1 VGEPGRRP
9 EPPLEQPGLGGKPPA
24 LHGEKAESPRPIVD
38 RRAVFKKARE
48 QKVKALMEGN
58 DLAGALTEWKILLAV
73 DPGNSEYEK
82 QFASV
87 KGLIEKRV
95 DQLLKTADNAAAS
108 GKKHAEK
115 NALLQALALDP
126 RNSEPMRR
134 LREIEAERAMTVQ
147 LAKLKRMTDKRA
159 ATAAKLNNKPS
170 SDKNEKKSAKKR
182 PESQNQDSDY
192 LQTGIE
198 LFKAGDYES
207 GAVEIKKYLDV
218 HPEDEEAKS
227 YISKAYQASAKT
239 LSGKGLDEQAVEKLE
254 EAWQYSPKPNAELE
268 KEIKD
273 RKSALAQ
280 KLYEDGMRVQ
290 NENLSEAIALWEQC
304 LKYDPDN
311 VQAKIRLKAA
321 YKMQK
326 NLQALEAS
334 P

>member
-1 VGEPGRRP
+1 VGTTGPQP
-9 EPPLEQPGLGGKPPA
+9 KPPLAQPGPQPGFGGKPPA
-24 LHGEKAESPRPIVD
+24 LHGERAERPRPIVD

-48 QKVKALMEGN
+48 QKAKMLMEEN
-58 DLAGALTEWKILLAV
+58 DLASALTEWKILLAV
-73 DPGNSEYEK
+73 DPGNSEYEN
-82 QFASV
+82 QFSSV
-87 KGLIEKRV
+87 KGLIKKRV
-95 DQLLKTADNAAAS
+95 GNLLQTADKAAET
-108 GKKHAEK
+108 GKKEAEK
-115 NALLQALALDP
+115 DALLQALALEP
-126 RNSEPMRR
+126 SNSEPMRR

-147 LAKLKRMTDKRA
+147 LANLKRLTDKRA
-159 ATAAKLNNKPS
+159 AKAAKQNNKKP
-170 SDKNEKKSAKKR
+170 AKKQSE
-182 PESQNQDSDY
+182 PQNQDSDY

-227 YISKAYQASAKT
+227 YISKAYQGAAKT
-239 LSGKGLDEQAVEKLE
+239 LSSQGLEEQAVEKLE
-254 EAWQYSPKPNAELE
+254 EAWQYSPKPNAKLE

-290 NENLSEAIALWEQC
+290 NEDLSEAIALWEQS

-321 YKMQK
+321 YKMRK
-326 NLQALEAS
+326 NLKALEAS